1 MKKIFLNVSNH
12 NMTADQIAEITKY
25 GMEVM
30 ELPENIKV
38 AWGQLDP
45 TSIPYIVNDIWNYVN
60 LIQSQKAVITGLVK
74 EPVKIEAAL
83 VAGQPGAVYQLTQN
97 LIKMYIK
104 VFYAHTKRVSV
115 EKEVNGEVVKTNVFK
130 HEGFYSMTNNVPFK
144 EYFETQ
150 EWM

>member
-1 MKKIFLNVSNH
+1 MKKVFLNVSNH
-12 NMTADQIAEITKY
+12 NMTADQIAEVVKY

-30 ELPENIKV
+30 ELPENIKTT
-38 AWGQLDP
+38 WGQLDP
-45 TSIPYIVNDIWNYVN
+45 TSIPYIVNDIWSYV
-60 LIQSQKAVITGLVK
+60 TGLMK
-74 EPVKIEAAL
+74 ESVKIEAAL

-97 LIKMYIK
+97 LVKEGIK

-115 EKEVNGEVVKTNVFK
+115 EKEVNGEIVKTNVFK
-130 HEGFYSMTNNVPFK
+130 HEGFYSMTNNVSFE

>member
-12 NMTADQIAEITKY
+12 NMTADQIAEVVKY

-30 ELPENIKV
+30 ELPENIKA

-45 TSIPYIVNDIWNYVN
+45 TSIPYIVNDIWSYV
-60 LIQSQKAVITGLVK
+60 TGLMK
-74 EPVKIEAAL
+74 ESVKIEAAL

-97 LIKMYIK
+97 LVKERIK